1 MAVIVTAAMLPA
13 AALAQEDG
21 GTTVRTAG
29 LDLSDKT
36 EAEVNQVE
44 GWSWSPDGE
53 GGYTLVLEN
62 VNISTQ
68 TEDAITLPNN
78 VDVDIILKGNNRIEG
93 LTALFGVETKGGLVT
108 IKGADENASLTAVS
122 NENSSWGTIS
132 ISNLLIESGKVY
144 TEGDGNVIDNF
155 AMTGGIFTIN
165 QTLNFG
171 AYGWAALHTVNRVSI
186 TGGRLEI
193 TTDESEGSYGIYNYP
208 SQSEG
213 ESGVYIGGDAEVIVN
228 KSNVGIVVFEK
239 GSGISDGSI
248 EIAGGSVKINS
259 ANIGLYTAV
268 EDIILSGGNIE
279 ITSDNIA
286 LRAVQGNIDFTGS
299 DTGINAPI
307 PTSISD
313 GKQVIGTFHDVHQ
326 WDEEWSYD
334 NDGHWKEC
342 INAGC
347 DAKGEYAVHTG
358 GTATCTEQAVCTICN
373 QKYGSLGEHS
383 MTYCE
388 EVAATCT
395 QPGNI
400 AYWHCSVCGKNFEDE
415 QGSKELASIEIPA
428 GHKAEKVEGK
438 APTAVQPGNIE
449 YWYCGECKQYF
460 KDEAL
465 TEIITKEETVLAP
478 TGGTTDIP
486 QTGDSGNIALWA
498 ALILLASGILTGRAV
513 YYRKRRNG

>member
-165 QTLNFG
+165 
-171 AYGWAALHTVNRVSI
+171 
-186 TGGRLEI
+186 
-193 TTDESEGSYGIYNYP
+193 
-208 SQSEG
+208 
-213 ESGVYIGGDAEVIVN
+213 
-228 KSNVGIVVFEK
+228 
-239 GSGISDGSI
+239 
-248 EIAGGSVKINS
+248 
-259 ANIGLYTAV
+259 
-268 EDIILSGGNIE
+268 
-279 ITSDNIA
+279 
-286 LRAVQGNIDFTGS
+286 
-299 DTGINAPI
+299 
-307 PTSISD
+307 
-313 GKQVIGTFHDVHQ
+313 
-326 WDEEWSYD
+326 
-334 NDGHWKEC
+334 
-342 INAGC
+342 
-347 DAKGEYAVHTG
+347 
-358 GTATCTEQAVCTICN
+358 
-373 QKYGSLGEHS
+373 
-383 MTYCE
+383 
-388 EVAATCT
+388 
-395 QPGNI
+395 
-400 AYWHCSVCGKNFEDE
+400 
-415 QGSKELASIEIPA
+415 
-428 GHKAEKVEGK
+428 
-438 APTAVQPGNIE
+438 
-449 YWYCGECKQYF
+449 
-460 KDEAL
+460 
-465 TEIITKEETVLAP
+465 
-478 TGGTTDIP
+478 
-486 QTGDSGNIALWA
+486 
-498 ALILLASGILTGRAV
+498 
-513 YYRKRRNG
+513 